1 MSYETRRLSNRQ
13 THFNTRSE
21 CLNSVKYCNTN
32 PRFEHFNQVLFHAG
46 DREDLE
52 RYAFLQARQLQTLAG
67 HGGLAYTDLEETV
80 MHVFDLFK
88 KGVIVVFRG
97 GKLVSFVPFSNAN
110 YGIGDVVKY
119 LYVDE
124 KDKKMLEKY
133 TKTKTKSE
141 KLYAYLMR
149 RFEKYAK
156 QRGWRVNP
164 DRRKWVLNN
173 CIFRSMPKPFEGDQ
187 NIALLEYWMQ
197 RLADEREI
205 PDCVLLI
212 NVRDFPLM
220 PLDGSHP
227 YKDIVPQ
234 GEQYQGKEGIPTYPV
249 CSFSGKEG
257 FADVPVPNP
266 SDMTN
271 ATEKAV
277 YFPDG
282 CQRDDTEPFTDWS
295 AKEPRAVFRGTNTG
309 CGVDSSLNMRIR
321 LVKEIAEARP
331 DLLDATFTSINTR
344 IRKPSIDR
352 PINAPDK
359 KRLSPTG
366 NYLDFNSMTRFRYI
380 VNVDGYVR
388 AYRLGNELRSMSVIL
403 LQASPYRLWFEHLLK
418 PYVHYVP
425 IAADLGDL
433 VEKIEWCKRHNEE
446 CKKIAENA
454 LALHGKIMRGDG
466 ILDAWAGV
474 AKKIA
479 SRYADTPRFYQ
490 RPSTPKRWVIVT
502 ANPSPFFLEN
512 LRGLL
517 PCLGIVVVRGGK
529 NENEAIDKGLELAS
543 STGKYDVYIKHDPDV
558 LPSEELLR
566 HYLDLPSLGEMIELV
581 KPGKVFST
589 RGGTVTSVRI
599 IANDN
604 PLVRIDKDVE
614 SSKPGYR
621 FFLVP
626 PYSLKQTPL

>member
-32 PRFEHFNQVLFHAG
+32 PRFENFNQVLFHAG

-67 HGGLAYTDLEETV
+67 DGGLAFTDLEETV
-80 MHVFDLFK
+80 MHMFDLFK

-133 TKTKTKSE
+133 TQTKSE

-197 RLADEREI
+197 RLANEREI

-234 GEQYQGKEGIPTYPV
+234 GEQCYGIPTYPV

-271 ATEKAV
+271 ATEKAL

-295 AKEPRAVFRGTNTG
+295 AKEPKAVFRGTNTG

-321 LVKEIAEARP
+321 LVKEIAKARP
-331 DLLDATFTSINTR
+331 DLLDATFTSINMR
-344 IRKPSIDR
+344 IRKPSINR
-352 PINAPDK
+352 PIDAPHK

-366 NYLDFNSMTRFRYI
+366 NFLDFNSMTRFRYI

-433 VEKIEWCKRHNEE
+433 IEKIEWCKRHDEE
-446 CKKIAENA
+446 CKKIVENA
-454 LALHGKIMRGDG
+454 LALHGRIMGGDG

-479 SRYADTPRFYQ
+479 SRYADTARFYQ
-490 RPSTPKRWVIVT
+490 RPVNHDKIRRVIVT
-502 ANPSPFFLEN
+502 ANPSRVFLDN
-512 LRGLL
+512 LRGFL
-517 PCLGIVVVRGGK
+517 PDTDIMVMLSGGTNQNK
-529 NENEAIDKGLELAS
+529 AMEKGLEIAKAK
-543 STGKYDVYIKHDPDV
+543 GEYDVYLKHDPDI
-558 LPSEELLR
+558 LPGEDLLH
-566 HYLDLPSLGEMIELV
+566 HYLDVPAPGEMIELV
-581 KPGKVFST
+581 KPGRVFST
-589 RGGTVTSVRI
+589 RGGTATRVTI
-599 IANDN
+599 IDAEIIELKLEENE
-604 PLVRIDKDVE
+604 PATPTKTQPHL
-614 SSKPGYR
+614 
-621 FFLVP
+621 FF
-626 PYSLKQTPL
+626 YKIS